1 MPLCGFGL
9 GIQKLTIFIQAL
21 LGKWIMRFSCE
32 GIVEP
37 APGVDLEGLEVA
49 KECLAE
55 VFKID
60 PSSVDSRE
68 KSDLLIN
75 LFNSWEANEK
85 QEHKSDLTHEA
96 SLADAPSTSSAEI
109 ASDANHSEASQ
120 TLGEDWTREAHT
132 LGASE
137 DELFGQFFG
146 ALEKIHYFIPM
157 SDGHD
162 DQGQLDRATHL
173 FHNAAMEMKKSGC
186 QIFDVRNL
194 AETFKSQGNRAMQS
208 KLYCDAIELYTF
220 AIALSADNAVYYCN
234 RAMQS
239 KLYCDAIEL
248 YTFAI
253 ALCAD
258 NAVYY
263 CNRDSGPFSLTKRLS
278 CVSPDSRT
286 TCTVTTKTLLNA
298 HNSAIN
304 RNSENKQA
312 AAYTQVHQYAEAVR
326 DCLKSIEM
334 KPSYSKAY
342 SRLGFAYYA
351 QGNYRDAIDE
361 GFLKALELDPNND
374 SVKENIRVA
383 EQKLEEEQRRSEH
396 HQNSSSG
403 SHQESNQQ
411 SAGEP
416 RSHAMPPPFTSM
428 PFNANGL
435 PADIASMFRNMAGNA
450 FQGQHPQHRQEADG
464 NTDTVDEPEIRVSGN
479 VNVNFGE
486 QMPEELTGALRS
498 VMEMFQGAS
507 SSSVNRQD
515 NVNGRSAPS

>member
-1 MPLCGFGL
+1 MASLKTDSPLCRRIVRSFL
-9 GIQKLTIFIQAL
+9 DFLN
-21 LGKWIMRFSCE
+21 S
-32 GIVEP
+32 VEP

-120 TLGEDWTREAHT
+120 TLELPKMNFLGNFLVHLKKFIISSRCLMDMMTRSNWIEQHT
-132 LGASE
+132 
-137 DELFGQFFG
+137 
-146 ALEKIHYFIPM
+146 YFTM
-157 SDGHD
+157 LQWYDY
-162 DQGQLDRATHL
+162 
-173 FHNAAMEMKKSGC
+173 EMKKSGC

-234 RAMQS
+234 R
-239 KLYCDAIEL
+239 
-248 YTFAI
+248 
-253 ALCAD
+253 
-258 NAVYY
+258 
-263 CNRDSGPFSLTKRLS
+263 
-278 CVSPDSRT
+278 
-286 TCTVTTKTLLNA
+286 
-298 HNSAIN
+298 
-304 RNSENKQA
+304 A

-383 EQKLEEEQRRSEH
+383 EQKLKEEQRRSEH

-450 FQGQHPQHRQEADG
+450 FQGQHPQHRREADG
-464 NTDTVDEPEIRVSGN
+464 NTDTVDEPEIRVGGN

>member
-1 MPLCGFGL
+1 
-9 GIQKLTIFIQAL
+9 
-21 LGKWIMRFSCE
+21 MRNKN
-32 GIVEP
+32 I
-37 APGVDLEGLEVA
+37 
-49 KECLAE
+49 
-55 VFKID
+55 
-60 PSSVDSRE
+60 
-68 KSDLLIN
+68 
-75 LFNSWEANEK
+75 
-85 QEHKSDLTHEA
+85 
-96 SLADAPSTSSAEI
+96 
-109 ASDANHSEASQ
+109 NHSEASQ

-162 DQGQLDRATHL
+162 DQVQLDRATHL

-234 RAMQS
+234 R
-239 KLYCDAIEL
+239 
-248 YTFAI
+248 
-253 ALCAD
+253 
-258 NAVYY
+258 
-263 CNRDSGPFSLTKRLS
+263 
-278 CVSPDSRT
+278 
-286 TCTVTTKTLLNA
+286 
-298 HNSAIN
+298 
-304 RNSENKQA
+304 A

-383 EQKLEEEQRRSEH
+383 EQKLKEEQRRSEH

-450 FQGQHPQHRQEADG
+450 FQGQHPQHRREADG
-464 NTDTVDEPEIRVSGN
+464 NTDTVDEPEIRVGGN

>member
-1 MPLCGFGL
+1 MASLKTDSPLCRRIVRSFL
-9 GIQKLTIFIQAL
+9 DFLN
-21 LGKWIMRFSCE
+21 S
-32 GIVEP
+32 VEP

-60 PSSVDSRE
+60 PSSVDNRA

-75 LFNSWEANEK
+75 VFNSWEANEKQEHKSDLSKK

-132 LGASE
+132 LGASG

-162 DQGQLDRATHL
+162 DQVQLDRATHL

-208 KLYCDAIELYTF
+208 KLY
-220 AIALSADNAVYYCN
+220 S
-234 RAMQS
+234 
-239 KLYCDAIEL
+239 DAIEL

-263 CNRDSGPFSLTKRLS
+263 CNR
-278 CVSPDSRT
+278 
-286 TCTVTTKTLLNA
+286 
-298 HNSAIN
+298 
-304 RNSENKQA
+304 A

-383 EQKLEEEQRRSEH
+383 EQKLKEEQRRSEH

-403 SHQESNQQ
+403 SYQESNQQ
-411 SAGEP
+411 SAGGS
-416 RSHAMPPPFTSM
+416 RSHAVPPPFTSM

-464 NTDTVDEPEIRVSGN
+464 NTDTADEPEIRVGGN
-479 VNVNFGE
+479 VHVNFGE

>member
-1 MPLCGFGL
+1 MASLKTDSPLCRRIVRSFL
-9 GIQKLTIFIQAL
+9 DFLN
-21 LGKWIMRFSCE
+21 S
-32 GIVEP
+32 VEP

-137 DELFGQFFG
+137 DELFGQFFD

-162 DQGQLDRATHL
+162 DQVQLDRATHL
-173 FHNAAMEMKKSGC
+173 FHNAAMVTGPC
-186 QIFDVRNL
+186 R
-194 AETFKSQGNRAMQS
+194 
-208 KLYCDAIELYTF
+208 
-220 AIALSADNAVYYCN
+220 
-234 RAMQS
+234 S

-263 CNRDSGPFSLTKRLS
+263 CNR
-278 CVSPDSRT
+278 
-286 TCTVTTKTLLNA
+286 
-298 HNSAIN
+298 
-304 RNSENKQA
+304 A

-383 EQKLEEEQRRSEH
+383 EQKLKEEQQRSEH

-450 FQGQHPQHRQEADG
+450 FQGQHPQHRREADG

>member
-1 MPLCGFGL
+1 MASLKTDSPLCRRIVRSFL
-9 GIQKLTIFIQAL
+9 DFLN
-21 LGKWIMRFSCE
+21 S
-32 GIVEP
+32 VEP

-120 TLGEDWTREAHT
+120 TL
-132 LGASE
+132 
-137 DELFGQFFG
+137 
-146 ALEKIHYFIPM
+146 
-157 SDGHD
+157 
-162 DQGQLDRATHL
+162 
-173 FHNAAMEMKKSGC
+173 EMKKSGC

-220 AIALSADNAVYYCN
+220 AIAL
-234 RAMQS
+234 
-239 KLYCDAIEL
+239 
-248 YTFAI
+248 
-253 ALCAD
+253 CAD

-263 CNRDSGPFSLTKRLS
+263 CNR
-278 CVSPDSRT
+278 
-286 TCTVTTKTLLNA
+286 
-298 HNSAIN
+298 
-304 RNSENKQA
+304 A

>member
-1 MPLCGFGL
+1 MASLKTDSPLCRRIVRSFL
-9 GIQKLTIFIQAL
+9 DFLN
-21 LGKWIMRFSCE
+21 S
-32 GIVEP
+32 VEP

-132 LGASE
+132 L

-234 RAMQS
+234 R
-239 KLYCDAIEL
+239 
-248 YTFAI
+248 
-253 ALCAD
+253 
-258 NAVYY
+258 
-263 CNRDSGPFSLTKRLS
+263 
-278 CVSPDSRT
+278 
-286 TCTVTTKTLLNA
+286 
-298 HNSAIN
+298 
-304 RNSENKQA
+304 A

>member
-1 MPLCGFGL
+1 MASLKTDSPLCRRIVRSFL
-9 GIQKLTIFIQAL
+9 DFLN
-21 LGKWIMRFSCE
+21 S
-32 GIVEP
+32 VEP

-234 RAMQS
+234 R
-239 KLYCDAIEL
+239 
-248 YTFAI
+248 
-253 ALCAD
+253 
-258 NAVYY
+258 
-263 CNRDSGPFSLTKRLS
+263 
-278 CVSPDSRT
+278 
-286 TCTVTTKTLLNA
+286 
-298 HNSAIN
+298 
-304 RNSENKQA
+304 A

>member
-1 MPLCGFGL
+1 MASLKTDSPLSRRIVRSFL
-9 GIQKLTIFIQAL
+9 DFLN
-21 LGKWIMRFSCE
+21 S
-32 GIVEP
+32 VEP

-162 DQGQLDRATHL
+162 DQVQLDRATHL

-234 RAMQS
+234 R
-239 KLYCDAIEL
+239 
-248 YTFAI
+248 
-253 ALCAD
+253 
-258 NAVYY
+258 
-263 CNRDSGPFSLTKRLS
+263 
-278 CVSPDSRT
+278 
-286 TCTVTTKTLLNA
+286 
-298 HNSAIN
+298 
-304 RNSENKQA
+304 A

-383 EQKLEEEQRRSEH
+383 EQKLKEEQRRSEH

-450 FQGQHPQHRQEADG
+450 FQGQHPQHRREADG
-464 NTDTVDEPEIRVSGN
+464 NTDTVDEPEIRVGGN
-479 VNVNFGE
+479 VNVNSGE

>member
-1 MPLCGFGL
+1 MASLKTDSPLCRRIVRSFL
-9 GIQKLTIFIQAL
+9 DFLN
-21 LGKWIMRFSCE
+21 S
-32 GIVEP
+32 VEP

-220 AIALSADNAVYYCN
+220 AIAL
-234 RAMQS
+234 
-239 KLYCDAIEL
+239 
-248 YTFAI
+248 
-253 ALCAD
+253 CAD

-263 CNRDSGPFSLTKRLS
+263 CNR
-278 CVSPDSRT
+278 
-286 TCTVTTKTLLNA
+286 
-298 HNSAIN
+298 
-304 RNSENKQA
+304 A

>member
-1 MPLCGFGL
+1 MASLKTDSPLCRRIVRSFL
-9 GIQKLTIFIQAL
+9 DFLN
-21 LGKWIMRFSCE
+21 S
-32 GIVEP
+32 VEP

-55 VFKID
+55 VFEID

-132 LGASE
+132 LGAAE

-162 DQGQLDRATHL
+162 DQVQLDRATHL

-234 RAMQS
+234 R
-239 KLYCDAIEL
+239 
-248 YTFAI
+248 
-253 ALCAD
+253 
-258 NAVYY
+258 
-263 CNRDSGPFSLTKRLS
+263 
-278 CVSPDSRT
+278 
-286 TCTVTTKTLLNA
+286 
-298 HNSAIN
+298 
-304 RNSENKQA
+304 A

-383 EQKLEEEQRRSEH
+383 EQKLKEEQRRSEH

-450 FQGQHPQHRQEADG
+450 FQGQHPQHRREADG
-464 NTDTVDEPEIRVSGN
+464 NTDTVDEPEIRVGGN

>member
-1 MPLCGFGL
+1 MASLKTDSPLCRRIVRSFL
-9 GIQKLTIFIQAL
+9 DFLN
-21 LGKWIMRFSCE
+21 S
-32 GIVEP
+32 VEP

-120 TLGEDWTREAHT
+120 TL
-132 LGASE
+132 
-137 DELFGQFFG
+137 
-146 ALEKIHYFIPM
+146 
-157 SDGHD
+157 
-162 DQGQLDRATHL
+162 
-173 FHNAAMEMKKSGC
+173 EMKKSGC

-234 RAMQS
+234 R
-239 KLYCDAIEL
+239 
-248 YTFAI
+248 
-253 ALCAD
+253 
-258 NAVYY
+258 
-263 CNRDSGPFSLTKRLS
+263 
-278 CVSPDSRT
+278 
-286 TCTVTTKTLLNA
+286 
-298 HNSAIN
+298 
-304 RNSENKQA
+304 A